1 MFTFTL
7 NFNKSW
13 FITDDDNRVVLE
25 PMEDLTNEYIN
36 ASYVDVS
43 LQTFMQNTCKHVFCP
58 TLGLFS
64 TKKVHCS
71 SRYSLLHSLFVHCM
85 CKTYISW
92 PL

>member
-13 FITDDDNRVVLE
+13 FITDDDNRVILE

-43 LQTFMQNTCKHVFCP
+43 PQTFT
-58 TLGLFS
+58 
-64 TKKVHCS
+64 
-71 SRYSLLHSLFVHCM
+71 
-85 CKTYISW
+85 
-92 PL
+92 